1 MTQNDKIREL
11 EAKEPLLQDNPNR
24 YVIFPIQYKDM
35 WEAYKKHE
43 ALFWTAEEVD
53 LVDDLAHWERLTDEE
68 RYFIENVLAFFAGS
82 DGIVMENLGTRFMNE
97 VQIPEARAFYSFQTM
112 IEQIHS
118 EMYSLLI
125 DTYVKD
131 PKKKDHLFRAID
143 TIPVVKKKAEWAI
156 KWINDE
162 DSSFATRLIAFA
174 IVEGIF
180 FSGSFC
186 AIYWLKSRG
195 LMPGLTQSN
204 EFIARDEG
212 MHCSFAVLLYS
223 HLKYTKLS
231 EEKIHAIFAEAVEIE
246 TEFICESLPCKLIG
260 MNSDAMTQY
269 IQYVADFWLVKLG
282 YNKLYNVEN
291 PFDFMNMISLQQ
303 KTNFFEAKVSE
314 YSLSS
319 VMNQGNYNFDET
331 EDF

>member
-1 MTQNDKIREL
+1 MTQNDNIREL
-11 EAKEPLLQDNPNR
+11 EAKEPILQENPNR
-24 YVIFPIQYKDM
+24 YVIFPIQYQDM
-35 WEAYKKHE
+35 WDAYKKHE
-43 ALFWTAEEVD
+43 ALFWTAEELD
-53 LVDDLAHWERLTDEE
+53 FGDDLAHWQKLTDDE
-68 RYFIENVLAFFAGS
+68 RFFIENVLAFFAGS
-82 DGIVMENLGTRFMNE
+82 DGIVMENLGTRFLNE

-118 EMYSLLI
+118 EVYSLLI

-131 PKKKDHLFRAID
+131 PKKKDYLFRAID
-143 TIPVVKKKAEWAI
+143 TIPAVKKKAEWAI
-156 KWINDE
+156 KWINDN
-162 DSSFATRLIAFA
+162 DSSFAMRLIAFA

-212 MHCSFAVLLYS
+212 LHANFAVLLYS

-231 EEKIHAIFAEAVEIE
+231 EEKIHAIFDEAVGIE

-269 IQYVADFWLVKLG
+269 IKYVADFWLVKLG
-282 YNKLYNVEN
+282 YRKLYNVEN

-314 YSLSS
+314 YSLSA
-319 VMNQGNYNFDET
+319 VMNQGNFNFDET
-331 EDF
+331 DDF

>member
-1 MTQNDKIREL
+1 MVQDNNIRDL
-11 EAKEPLLQDNPNR
+11 EAKEPILRDNPNR
-24 YVIFPIQYKDM
+24 YVIFPIQYNDM
-35 WEAYKKHE
+35 WEAYKKHQ
-43 ALFWTAEEVD
+43 ALFWTAEELD
-53 LVDDLAHWERLTDEE
+53 LTDDLAHWEKLDNDE
-68 RYFIENVLAFFAGS
+68 RYFIENILAFFAGS
-82 DGIVMENLGTRFMNE
+82 DGIVLENLGTRFMSD
-97 VQIPEARAFYSFQTM
+97 VQVPEARTFYSFQMM
-112 IEQIHS
+112 IESIHN
-118 EMYSLLI
+118 ETYALLI

-131 PKKKDHLFRAID
+131 PVKKDHLFRAID
-143 TIPVVKKKAEWAI
+143 TIPVVKKKADWAI

-162 DSSFATRLIAFA
+162 DSSFATRLIAFI

-212 MHCSFAVLLYS
+212 LHASFGVLLYS

-231 EEKIHAIFAEAVEIE
+231 EERIHAIFSEAVEIE

-260 MNSDAMTQY
+260 MSSDSMTQY
-269 IQYVADFWLVKLG
+269 IQFVADYWLVKLG
-282 YNKLYNVEN
+282 YEKLYNVEN

-319 VMNQGNYNFDET
+319 VMNQGNYNFEET